1 MLTEFATIQFSR
13 EELVEIHRALLQ
25 RVMLEDELRKERGL
39 EKADRHPLL
48 EKIEMLLGEREPELQ
63 EIDLHVEDELWEF
76 AWYVYTDEWAWYRA
90 GQEAAKGENGKPL
103 TDAAGLKTLT
113 EKFYRDNFDRYAAEI
128 DMHELKKNKSL
139 ASRQNKEN

>member
-39 EKADRHPLL
+39 EKPDRHPLL
-48 EKIEMLLGEREPELQ
+48 EKIEMLLGEREPDLQ
-63 EIDLHVEDELWEF
+63 EIDMHVEDELWEF

-103 TDAAGLKTLT
+103 TDASRLKTLT

-128 DMHELKKNKSL
+128 DMHELKKSKSL
-139 ASRQNKEN
+139 VSRQNKEN